1 MLQAEITEHC
11 SIPITDAMS
20 KVIHKT
26 VEVVNAVESPPEASP
41 AKSQTQQLYDERER
55 VEKEQHVLRNQL
67 STLDSEHEAKSSD
80 QETAPNETTKPN
92 DATSND
98 PKPWTQERLDQMRD
112 TVNELVHIIDNLQI
126 RAEGHDRRM
135 HLIKSIM
142 TADYQIARLT
152 EELTTSVWRST
163 ELPKLELE
171 QWKEHKT
178 FLKRELNML
187 YPPNA

>member
-1 MLQAEITEHC
+1 MLQAEITDHC
-11 SIPITDAMS
+11 SIPVTNAMS
-20 KVIHKT
+20 KDMHKP
-26 VEVVNAVESPPEASP
+26 VEVNAVESPPEASQ

-55 VEKEQHVLRNQL
+55 VEKEQYVLRNQL

-112 TVNELVHIIDNLQI
+112 TVNELVHIINNLQI
-126 RAEGHDRRM
+126 SAEGHERRM
-135 HLIKSIM
+135 HLIESIR
-142 TADYQIARLT
+142 TTDHQIARLT
-152 EELTTSVWRST
+152 EELTTLLWMST

-171 QWKEHKT
+171 QWKEHRT